1 MTSNT
6 VLFTGLLN
14 LTGKQGKG
22 SSDLHPW
29 NCILRSELQ
38 GDFTAP
44 DSCSLVTILTMCR
57 VFVLVYHP
65 SDYPACYTVTLLHC
79 LGPTAPKSLESPL
92 PLSRLHYF
100 LPRLPISFIWSP
112 LITLCPSLIN
122 SPKQQEWSF
131 RNTSLIKSF
140 LSIFKGFSVF

>member
-1 MTSNT
+1 MTINT

-14 LTGKQGKG
+14 LTGKQGKA
-22 SSDLHPW
+22 SSNLHSW
-29 NCILRSELQ
+29 NCVLRSELQ
-38 GDFTAP
+38 GDFIAP
-44 DSCSLVTILTMCR
+44 HSCSLITILTMCR
-57 VFVLVYHP
+57 VFVLYVIHLIIQP
-65 SDYPACYTVTLLHC
+65 VTLLHC

-112 LITLCPSLIN
+112 LITLFPSLVN
-122 SPKQQEWSF
+122 FPKQQEWSF
-131 RNTSLIKSF
+131 RNTSLIKSL

>member
-1 MTSNT
+1 MTVNT

-22 SSDLHPW
+22 SSNLHPW
-29 NCILRSELQ
+29 NCVLRSELQ
-38 GDFTAP
+38 GDSIAP
-44 DSCSLVTILTMCR
+44 DSCSLITILTMSR
-57 VFVLVYHP
+57 VFVLVCHP
-65 SDYPACYTVTLLHC
+65 SDFQPVTLLHC
-79 LGPTAPKSLESPL
+79 LGPIAPKSLESPL

-112 LITLCPSLIN
+112 LITLFPSLIN
-122 SPKQQEWSF
+122 FPKQQEWSF
-131 RNTSLIKSF
+131 RNTSLIKSL